1 MRFSEKYQQIYPLK
15 PGDHN
20 AGVDGDS
27 FNLGL
32 GHTICF
38 QVALAALTGS
48 AILYVYSGAAAG
60 TKTTAETFNYRMSEG
75 IQGAASCDLFGDWS
89 TSAGL
94 TLTDGTYDNTMVVV
108 ELDARTLTDGQPWVT
123 INLSSAASALNAA
136 ITGMV
141 ERRYSAHDGPTMAA

>member
-1 MRFSEKYQQIYPLK
+1 MFSETYHPIYPLK

-32 GHTICF
+32 GHTVCF
-38 QVALAALTGS
+38 QVALAALTGT
-48 AILYVYSGAAAG
+48 AILYVYSGATAG
-60 TKTTAETFNYRMSEG
+60 TKTTAETFRYRLSEG
-75 IQGAASCDLFGDWS
+75 IQGAASCDLFGDWA

-94 TLTDGTYDNTMVVV
+94 SLTDGTYDNCMLIV
-108 ELDARTLTDGQPWVT
+108 ELDARALTDGQPWVT

-136 ITGMV
+136 ITGYI
-141 ERRYSAHDGPTMAA
+141 EPRYPAHDGPTMAA